1 MKTTKRNKKDLID
14 IDIIDLNGSSKD
26 GGKKKSAG
34 KKTASAKKTAG
45 GRSAAPGQKLRAEKR
60 PRAKAPKAARAA
72 LARQLPV
79 ESPQHRYA
87 GRATGSLRLLPTFF
101 WRCLSVSPDILSI
114 SYNLRVR
121 ISSTIPTTPDWRPC
135 RTRSSGGRI
144 LSADGQVLARTD
156 VAEDG
161 TETRVYPYGPMF
173 AHAVGYNVNGMAGG
187 GVGRQFQSAAVQRL
201 CAGAAGKRDYGSEE
215 SGR

>member
-1 MKTTKRNKKDLID
+1 MAERKRARERRPLPQRKPPEEEARLPGQE
-14 IDIIDLNGSSKD
+14 L
-26 GGKKKSAG
+26 
-34 KKTASAKKTAG
+34 
-45 GRSAAPGQKLRAEKR
+45 PGQKLRAEKR

-135 RTRSSGGRI
+135 RTRSSGGAFSPPTDRCWP
-144 LSADGQVLARTD
+144 GRMWRRT
-156 VAEDG
+156 
-161 TETRVYPYGPMF
+161 
-173 AHAVGYNVNGMAGG
+173 
-187 GVGRQFQSAAVQRL
+187 VQR
-201 CAGAAGKRDYGSEE
+201 RE
-215 SGR
+215 SIRTAPCSPMLWGTM